1 MKLNEWKDSNGN
13 KVNPSS
19 SAASTKTSSGSSN
32 KSFKKRF
39 EKLIKYHI
47 DHASSELESITKK
60 DIKDDGFHLTEHY
73 NNGHHEFDRDI
84 IVSYDKDSNTF
95 MLRIFVDGKTVNN
108 ILCNGYEDFVTA
120 AEGYM
125 FLPDY
130 NTPEYDDLLVEW
142 VDKTGK
148 KVSLNKSYPP
158 MPAAQTSSTSN
169 KDKFVKLIYNMMK
182 NKLPSVTDVKCVRV
196 DDNGFTYKET
206 RKSITS
212 GEFTLILLVGYEKD
226 SSWKS
231 ELYMDSKL
239 LETKQGTGMI
249 DLIRYMG
256 QYFSV
261 PDIGTKEYT
270 ELCESA
276 PTSIADDFKLYENLW
291 D

>member
-1 MKLNEWKDSNGN
+1 MNLNEWKDSNGN
-13 KVNPSS
+13 KINTPKATATS
-19 SAASTKTSSGSSN
+19 SASTTT
-32 KSFKKRF
+32 SFKKRF

-47 DHASSELESITKK
+47 DHASSELESITRK
-60 DIKDDGFHLTEHY
+60 DIFNYSFRLSEHY
-73 NNGHHEFDRDI
+73 DNGHHEFDRDI
-84 IVSYDKDSNTF
+84 IVSVDKNTDEFFISIFIDHKEVDSIQ
-95 MLRIFVDGKTVNN
+95 RI
-108 ILCNGYEDFVTA
+108 GYENFVKA
-120 AEGYM
+120 IEPYM
-125 FLPDY
+125 FLPDAR
-130 NTPEYDDLLVEW
+130 TPEYNDLLVEW

-158 MPAAQTSSTSN
+158 MPAAQATSTSN
-169 KDKFVKLIYNMMK
+169 KDKFVKLMYNMMK

-206 RKSITS
+206 RSLTR
-212 GEFTLILLVGYEKD
+212 GEFTLVLLIGYEKD
-226 SSWKS
+226 DSWKS

-239 LETKQGTGMI
+239 LETKQGTGMA